1 MIPEVEFEIGQA
13 FQMVAK
19 PNTPAIIV
27 AVAAPDG
34 DLEEDWYILVDTS
47 NWVSIPSESLNKDD
61 MKSFLGLLVVS
72 EVIVCGI

>member
-1 MIPEVEFEIGQA
+1 MIPEVEFKIGQA

-19 PNTPAIIV
+19 HNTPAIIV

-47 NWVSIPSESLNKDD
+47 NWVSIPSESLNKAD